1 MVFKKFKPSLLNTLK
16 FKVTSFFAN
25 LYQVFC
31 LNIILFKTKWL
42 LFHLI
47 TIYVLYDMLP
57 KSDENRNK
65 IASIRVV
72 LIVLFLIYVDL
83 AVTAVIK
90 LF

>member
-1 MVFKKFKPSLLNTLK
+1 MVTMPPNN
-16 FKVTSFFAN
+16 N
-25 LYQVFC
+25 LRFV
-31 LNIILFKTKWL
+31 W
-42 LFHLI
+42 
-47 TIYVLYDMLP
+47 YDMLP

-65 IASIRVV
+65 IAAIRVV